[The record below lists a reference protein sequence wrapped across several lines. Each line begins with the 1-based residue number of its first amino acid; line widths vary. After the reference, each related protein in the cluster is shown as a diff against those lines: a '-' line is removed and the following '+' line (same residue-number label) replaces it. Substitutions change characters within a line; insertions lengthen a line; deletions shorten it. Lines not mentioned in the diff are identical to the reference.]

1 MALPLAD
8 GGGPYSNIT
17 YASLP
22 TSQVLSGSGTPGTG
36 GTTIVGYAWT
46 LIDVPTGSGAS
57 LSSGTA
63 QNPTLNGIDL
73 PGTYIA
79 KLVVTDDAGGVSE
92 SATID
97 VPDAGFA
104 YVCALTE
111 HAALEIPGNS
121 ERNWKDKLTGWA
133 DALDAAV
140 GDFVPATTSAQGTVQ
155 LSESP
160 VSAGAPVAVTQDRVY
175 MTLRK
180 TGKIAATTMSG
191 APAQS
196 VLHFP
201 IFEAINAV
209 GWTYAFG
216 DGGTTTR
223 TPAYTLDLYHQSQAE
238 FVANTFNV
246 GDKLSTFTVAAP
258 SVNNEPQNGA
268 STAFDRAMVA
278 RDVLS
283 VVVSAADADAADQA
297 SDLTITVIC
306 KRKW

>member
-8 GGGPYSNIT
+8 AGGPYSNIN
-17 YASLP
+17 YSSLP

-97 VPDAGFA
+97 VPDAAFA

-111 HAALEIPGNS
+111 HADLEIPGYS

-133 DALDAAV
+133 AKIDELT
-140 GDFVPATTSAQGTVQ
+140 GDFVPATTTTQGTVQ

-175 MTLRK
+175 MTLRA

-191 APAQS
+191 NPAQS
-196 VLHFP
+196 LLQFVVPETL
-201 IFEAINAV
+201 NAV
-209 GWTYAFG
+209 QWSYLFA
-216 DGGTTTR
+216 DGGVTTR
-223 TPAYTLDLYHQSQAE
+223 LSYTIDLYHQSQAE
-238 FVANTFNV
+238 FAANTFNV

-258 SVNNEPQNGA
+258 GTNNIPMNGGS
-268 STAFDRAMVA
+268 STFDRAMIA

-283 VVVSAADADAADQA
+283 VVVSAADADVADQG
-297 SDLTITVIC
+297 SDLQITIVC